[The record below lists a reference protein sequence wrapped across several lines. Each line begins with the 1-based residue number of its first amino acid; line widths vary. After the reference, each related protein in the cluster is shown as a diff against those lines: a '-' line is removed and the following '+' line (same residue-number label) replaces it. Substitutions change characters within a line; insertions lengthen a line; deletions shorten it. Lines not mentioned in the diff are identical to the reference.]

1 MLMTIAGIN
10 DYSVDLSTYDFANI
24 AKNFLM
30 KYGMTEVDLD
40 NWYKKMIN

>member
-1 MLMTIAGIN
+1 MLMTMAGIN
-10 DYSVDLSTYDFANI
+10 DYSVDLSTFDFANI

-40 NWYKKMIN
+40 NLYTKITN